1 MMAIEAPS
9 DVATRRAARA
19 NAFEQVGS
27 TPQGAPEYRPN
38 MTLGI
43 WISKYFPGLAKL
55 RKRVVWSLGEKLD
68 GPFDATD
75 LMPPGATE
83 PAKYPA
89 YYFMKP
95 VHTYPKPGPLDP
107 AFGPFVAEFNAKS
120 PFYFGKPETTRY
132 WLQRAFPNFERG
144 RVLDIGC
151 GVGPITF
158 VMAEL
163 WPEAEVVGID
173 LSPSCLR
180 WARREAERR
189 GLKNVFFYHVDGG
202 DMRQFGDASF
212 DIVNEGYVLHEV
224 PTYHGRAICQEMVR
238 VAKPGATLTWFDW
251 PPAET
256 PGDLVRRE
264 LAVKRDSEPFMLQY
278 LDLRLEQYLVELGLE
293 NVERLVRAGQA
304 MIVRAR
310 KPAAP

>member
-1 MMAIEAPS
+1 MTTDA
-9 DVATRRAARA
+9 ATDQRSARA
-19 NAFEQVGS
+19 RAFEVVGA
-27 TPQGAPEYRPN
+27 TPQGAPDYRSN
-38 MTLGI
+38 MTMGL
-43 WISKYFPGLAKL
+43 WIAKYFPAVAKW
-55 RKRVVWSLGEKLD
+55 RKRMVWARSEHMD

-89 YYFMKP
+89 YYFMQP
-95 VHTYPKPGPLDP
+95 VHTYPTPGGLDP
-107 AFGPFVAEFNAKS
+107 AFGPFVADFNAKS

-132 WLQRAFPNFERG
+132 WLEKAYPGFTTG

-163 WPEAEVVGID
+163 WPDAEIIGID
-173 LSPSCLR
+173 LSPSCIR
-180 WARREAERR
+180 WARRESEARR
-189 GLKNVFFYHVDGG
+189 LKNVAFYHVDGG
-202 DMRQFGDASF
+202 DMRQFADASF

-224 PTYHGRAICQEMVR
+224 PTYHGRAVVHEMIR
-238 VAKPGATLTWFDW
+238 VAKPGSTLTWFDW

-256 PGDLVRRE
+256 EGDLIRRK
-264 LAVKRDSEPFMLQY
+264 LAVERGSEPFMLQY
-278 LDLRLEQYLVELGLE
+278 LDLRLEPYLHEIGLE
-293 NVERLVRAGQA
+293 EVERLVRVGAS

-310 KPAAP
+310 KPAS